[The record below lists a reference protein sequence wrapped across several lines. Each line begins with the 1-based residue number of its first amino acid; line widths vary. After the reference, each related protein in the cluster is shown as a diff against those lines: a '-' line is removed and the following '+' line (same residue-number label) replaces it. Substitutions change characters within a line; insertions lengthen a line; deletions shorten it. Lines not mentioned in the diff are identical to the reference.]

1 MILTTA
7 IPIPTQFLFI
17 NFSLKINKPK
27 RVDKITIPTLFKVKA
42 VELSIPSVLNNL
54 SKFTIEK

>member
-42 VELSIPSVLNNL
+42 VELSIHSVLNAL
-54 SKFTIEK
+54 SKYTIEK